1 MAEQLGLSGTVPKE
15 QAEQGAQCP
24 ANDAYDQ
31 IISKVAR
38 QIYDPKWLGDIEQL
52 KNKHNCDIKNNRDA
66 IAYADQALKLPND
79 QYTDVIPP
87 NEVEQRERRE
97 QGSFKGVGVTF
108 PPSDSSEELAPKG
121 PHKLVDVTKGGPA
134 ERAGVKPGD
143 VLTAVNGQSLSDKT
157 VDDTVNMILNAA
169 SDDVRLSVL
178 RDGKELNFD
187 MKREVINVPAVQTKM
202 LDGNVAHISIKSFGQ
217 KDMAQ
222 ELKEAIE
229 QTKDASSYIIDLR
242 DNPGGF
248 VDQALL
254 ASSLFVSEGRL
265 LSERERADSPPE
277 EPEYDVITYDL
288 TKDKIDATRTYEA
301 MPGLEKSGTPD
312 LDRFPDMV
320 DKPVVVLVNGNS
332 ASASEIFTAALKDNR
347 VATVIGEKT
356 FGKGIGQ
363 MTWHGMPEGSW
374 LQTTTFRY
382 YTPNGKWLGDA
393 HNERYGITPDIVV
406 PMNQGATKGTADDN
420 QLQAAVEFLSMRRK

>member
-1 MAEQLGLSGTVPKE
+1 MAEQFGLSETTPKE
-15 QAEQGAQCP
+15 QAEQSAQCP
-24 ANDAYDQ
+24 ANEAYNE
-31 IISKVAR
+31 IISKVSR

-52 KNKHNCDIKNNRDA
+52 KNKYNCDIKNNSDA
-66 IAYADQALKLPND
+66 IAYADKALKLPDDN
-79 QYTDVIPP
+79 YTDVIPQ
-87 NEVEQRERRE
+87 NEAEERERRE
-97 QGSFKGVGVTF
+97 KGSFKGVGITF
-108 PPSDSSEELAPKG
+108 PPSNSSEQLAPKG
-121 PHKLVDVTKGGPA
+121 PHKLADVVKGAPA
-134 ERAGVKPGD
+134 ERAGVKAGD
-143 VLTAVNGQSLSDKT
+143 ILTAVNGQSLSDKT
-157 VDDTVNMILNAA
+157 VTDTVNLILNAE
-169 SDDVRLSVL
+169 SDGVRLSVL

-187 MKREVINVPAVQTKM
+187 MKREIINVPAVQTKM
-202 LDGNVAHISIKSFGQ
+202 LDGNIAHISISSFGQ
-217 KDMAQ
+217 RDMAQ

-265 LSERERADSPPE
+265 LSQRERADSPPD
-277 EPEYDVITYDL
+277 EPEYDVITFDL
-288 TKDKIDATRTYEA
+288 TKDKIDKTRSYEN
-301 MPGLEKSGTPD
+301 MPGLEKWGAPD

-332 ASASEIFTAALKDNR
+332 ASASEIFTGALKDNR

-363 MTWHGMPEGSW
+363 TTWKGMPEGSL

-382 YTPNGKWLGDA
+382 YTPSGKWLGDA
-393 HNERYGITPDIVV
+393 HKERYGITPDIVV
-406 PMNQGATKGTADDN
+406 PMNEGATKGTADDN